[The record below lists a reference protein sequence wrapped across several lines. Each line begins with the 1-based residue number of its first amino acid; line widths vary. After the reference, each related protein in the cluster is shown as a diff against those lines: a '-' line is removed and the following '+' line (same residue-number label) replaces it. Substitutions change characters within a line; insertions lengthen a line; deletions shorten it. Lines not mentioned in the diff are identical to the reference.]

1 MEYVSLIVSEDAAHA
16 CIRELGQLGCVQFTD
31 LNPELTPFQRKYV
44 AYIKRCDEI
53 ERKIRY
59 VHAEV
64 KKLGVPVQ
72 SAGDIHSFVER
83 TSGSDPA
90 SGSHLL
96 ETLESKLGKYEGQLL
111 DLNRFSAK
119 LTEEYNNKV
128 EFHHVLVKCRTYFL
142 GEVQQLEQRGN
153 VIDTTSRDSGSS
165 ATMVVVILFAFSF
178 ECPLSDITIFL
189 LNSLFFL
196 RIPMRSPTKP
206 IAS

>member
-31 LNPELTPFQRKYV
+31 LNPDLTPFQRRYV

-72 SAGDIHSFVER
+72 SAGEISSFVQR
-83 TSGSDPA
+83 TNGGDLA

-96 ETLESKLGKYEGQLL
+96 ETLETKLEKYEGQLL

-142 GEVQQLEQRGN
+142 GEVQQLEQRATA
-153 VIDTTSRDSGSS
+153 TTFETTRDSGSA
-165 ATMVVVILFAFSF
+165 ATMVLVQCYRIHFS
-178 ECPLSDITIFL
+178 EENCLIFNL
-189 LNSLFFL
+189 C
-196 RIPMRSPTKP
+196 
-206 IAS
+206 IASAESRRRSIPG

>member
-1 MEYVSLIVSEDAAHA
+1 MGSWWRSEEMEYVSLIVSEDAAHA
-16 CIRELGQLGCVQFTD
+16 CIRELGQLGCIQFTD
-31 LNPELTPFQRKYV
+31 LNPELTPFQRRYV

-72 SAGDIHSFVER
+72 SAGEIDSFVQR
-83 TSGSDPA
+83 SGGTDLA

-96 ETLESKLGKYEGQLL
+96 EQLESKLEKYETQLL

-128 EFHHVLVKCRTYFL
+128 EFHHVLVKCRTHFL
-142 GEVQQLEQRGN
+142 GEVQQLEQRGT
-153 VIDTTSRDSGSS
+153 VVDTSRESSS
-165 ATMVVVILFAFSF
+165 ATMVVVMFPVLFSVLYSA
-178 ECPLSDITIFL
+178 
-189 LNSLFFL
+189 
-196 RIPMRSPTKP
+196 
-206 IAS
+206 

>member
-1 MEYVSLIVSEDAAHA
+1 MIVSEDAAHA
-16 CIRELGQLGCVQFTD
+16 CIRELGQLGCVQFSD
-31 LNPELTPFQRKYV
+31 LNPDLTPFQRRFV

-72 SAGDIHSFVER
+72 SAGEIHNFVQR
-83 TSGSDPA
+83 AGGGDPSSGN
-90 SGSHLL
+90 HLL
-96 ETLESKLGKYEGQLL
+96 ETLESKLERYEGQLV

-142 GEVQQLEQRGN
+142 GEVQQLEQRSTFT
-153 VIDTTSRDSGSS
+153 DTTRDSGGSS
-165 ATMVVVILFAFSF
+165 ATMVLVQCFCFYSH
-178 ECPLSDITIFL
+178 
-189 LNSLFFL
+189 
-196 RIPMRSPTKP
+196 
-206 IAS
+206 